1 MLATRSAA
9 QRPTEPICVRSGVLV
24 NGGPWISNATAVVS
38 VDGGSLIVADL
49 EPLIIPEMIATMR
62 RAYSN

>member
-1 MLATRSAA
+1 
-9 QRPTEPICVRSGVLV
+9 
-24 NGGPWISNATAVVS
+24 VVS